1 MSPLSVVQEFP
12 DRDIPEEMKIYNE
25 KTVRKTVK
33 ETKKVTRCYESK
45 KGPSVH
51 APD

>member
-1 MSPLSVVQEFP
+1 MSPLSVVQEIP

-33 ETKKVTRCYESK
+33 ETKKVTGCYESK
-45 KGPSVH
+45 KRPFVH